1 MITIKTPNEI
11 KIMVEGGKILSGIMA
26 RLEKEI
32 KPGKKTSELDRLAE
46 SLVLESGGTCSF
58 KGYDGFP
65 ACLCVSINE
74 QVVHGLPSERIL
86 KNGDLVSLD
95 LGLFYKGF
103 HTDMAFTV
111 AAGKT
116 SPLAKKLI
124 AVTRKALEIAKKQ
137 VKPGK
142 RLGDI
147 SQAIQN
153 YVEKNGFNVVRELC
167 GHGIGR
173 QLHEEPQILNFIGKD
188 YGGDENIILKEGM
201 TICIEPMVTVGD
213 WKLKK
218 SKDGYETKDNSL
230 SCHFEQTII
239 VTKNDHKVLTNF

>member
-11 KIMVEGGKILSGIMA
+11 KIMVEGGKILSGIIA

-32 KPGKKTSELDRLAE
+32 KPGVKTSELDRLAE

-58 KGYDGFP
+58 KGYDGSGGEHVEPFP

-137 VKPGK
+137 VKSGK

-147 SQAIQN
+147 SRAIQN
-153 YVEKNGFNVVRELC
+153 YVEKNCFNVVRELC

-173 QLHEEPQILNFIGKD
+173 ELHEEPQILNFIGKD
-188 YGGDENIILKEGM
+188 YGG
-201 TICIEPMVTVGD
+201 
-213 WKLKK
+213 
-218 SKDGYETKDNSL
+218 
-230 SCHFEQTII
+230 
-239 VTKNDHKVLTNF
+239 